1 MYFGDFRLRLK
12 GVRAEP
18 AIQRT
23 EIALHRELDA
33 GDDVP
38 NKVNVVIEIPRGS
51 DVKYEIDEKTGY
63 VFVDRFLYTSTHY
76 PFNYGFIPQTKG
88 DDGDPL
94 DALVITEEPVYPMSV
109 IRARPIGVLTM
120 RDEGGPDA
128 KLVTVPERHIDPIY
142 SQVDTIMQI
151 PEFTRKQIEHFF
163 SHYKES
169 EPNKY
174 VKIGKW
180 QDAQFAKDL
189 ITKALQPAKSK
200 RAAKSK
206 RGRGR

>member
-1 MYFGDFRLRLK
+1 MGGSD
-12 GVRAEP
+12 
-18 AIQRT
+18 
-23 EIALHRELDA
+23 LHRELDA

-51 DVKYEIDEKTGY
+51 DVKYEIDEKTGF

-88 DDGDPL
+88 ADGDPL

-109 IRARPIGVLTM
+109 IRARPIGVLLM
-120 RDEGGPDA
+120 EDEGGPDA
-128 KLVTVPERHIDPIY
+128 KLVTVPEKHIDPIY
-142 SQVDTIMQI
+142 SHVDTIMQI

-169 EPNKY
+169 EPDKF

-180 QDAQFAKDL
+180 QDAKYAKEL
-189 ITKALQPAKSK
+189 IIGSLPKSNGKAAVK
-200 RAAKSK
+200 RKK
-206 RGRGR
+206 GRQR

>member
-1 MYFGDFRLRLK
+1 
-12 GVRAEP
+12 
-18 AIQRT
+18 
-23 EIALHRELDA
+23 LHRELDA

-51 DVKYEIDEKTGY
+51 DVKYEIDEKTGF

-76 PFNYGFIPQTKG
+76 PFNYGFIPRTKG

-109 IRARPIGVLTM
+109 IRARPIGVLLM
-120 RDEGGPDA
+120 EDEGGHDA

-142 SQVDTIMQI
+142 SHVDTIMQI

-169 EPNKY
+169 EPNKF

-180 QDAQFAKDL
+180 QDAKYAKEL
-189 ITKALQPAKSK
+189 IVSALPKSDGKAIKTRK
-200 RAAKSK
+200 K
-206 RGRGR
+206 GRQR

>member
-1 MYFGDFRLRLK
+1 MLSHLS
-12 GVRAEP
+12 
-18 AIQRT
+18 
-23 EIALHRELDA
+23 A

-38 NKVNVVIEIPRGS
+38 NQVNVVIEIPRGS

-109 IRARPIGVLTM
+109 IRSRPIGVLLM
-120 RDEGGPDA
+120 EDEKGPDA
-128 KLVTVPERHIDPIY
+128 KLVAVPTRHIDPVY
-142 SQVDTIMQI
+142 SDVETIMQI
-151 PEFTRKQIEHFF
+151 PEFVRKQIEHFF

-169 EPNKY
+169 EPDKF

-180 QDAQFAKDL
+180 QEAKFAKRL
-189 ITKALQPAKSK
+189 IEAALPHSGKSLKK
-200 RAAKSK
+200 R
-206 RGRGR
+206 